1 MSGYDALATAVLA
14 LAPAGT
20 VLGEVPDVTPLPWRS
35 MRVSIPGVSARSEA
49 SPPQGYT
56 VRVSLLI
63 SAGADTGGL
72 RLAGEAMDALEGA
85 RPVVDGWLC
94 GPLLSR
100 GSSQPY
106 STSLALPGSTR
117 HVVSVPLS
125 FEFTATKLPEVTP

>member
-1 MSGYDALATAVLA
+1 VSAYDVLAKAVLA

-20 VLGEVPDVTPLPWRS
+20 VLGEVPDDTVLPWRS
-35 MRVSIPGVSARSEA
+35 MRVSIPGVSERSEA

-63 SAGADTGGL
+63 SAGADTGVL
-72 RLAGEAMDALEGA
+72 RLAGEATDALEGA
-85 RPVVDGWLC
+85 RPVAPGWLC

-106 STSLALPGSTR
+106 STDHAIPGTGR
-117 HVVSVPLS
+117 HLVSVPLS
-125 FEFTATKLPEVTP
+125 FEFTASRIPEV